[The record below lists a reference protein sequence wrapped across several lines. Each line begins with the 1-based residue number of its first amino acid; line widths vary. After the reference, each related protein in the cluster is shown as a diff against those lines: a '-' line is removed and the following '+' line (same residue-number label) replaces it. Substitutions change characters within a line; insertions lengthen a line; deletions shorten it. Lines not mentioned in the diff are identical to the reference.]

1 MRSRH
6 PNFEHGASG
15 AAPSQILALCLA
27 FCCWHIA
34 SAQPVIL
41 QLRGGDR
48 ISGTITSENAKTLV
62 LSNQWVGSLT
72 VPVAEIIKRESAGPA
87 PAAAKSPLLN
97 AGALT
102 NAAPRPGT
110 AIVAGPL
117 QPPKPKLPKHWTG
130 EAQVGVDLVFS
141 ERQRQLY
148 SGRFKVGYV
157 YEHFKNVFDYTFA
170 YGKTDGLLSHNRMFG
185 SSKSDFELGKRLYV
199 YNFFRAGLDDIRK
212 IDLRYELGP
221 GLGCH
226 LLKQT
231 NLVLN
236 TEWGVNYQ
244 AQELSD
250 HTKSELFF
258 YRLAENSAWTLNGR
272 FSVDEKFEFFPRV
285 DDWVNYRFRF
295 ESNLRYALLSNLA
308 FVVTA
313 VDQYDTQP
321 AQKVSRNDLQVR
333 SSISLKF

>member
-1 MRSRH
+1 M
-6 PNFEHGASG
+6 
-15 AAPSQILALCLA
+15 
-27 FCCWHIA
+27 
-34 SAQPVIL
+34 
-41 QLRGGDR
+41 
-48 ISGTITSENAKTLV
+48 
-62 LSNQWVGSLT
+62 
-72 VPVAEIIKRESAGPA
+72 
-87 PAAAKSPLLN
+87 
-97 AGALT
+97 
-102 NAAPRPGT
+102 
-110 AIVAGPL
+110 
-117 QPPKPKLPKHWTG
+117 
-130 EAQVGVDLVFS
+130 
-141 ERQRQLY
+141 
-148 SGRFKVGYV
+148 
-157 YEHFKNVFDYTFA
+157 
-170 YGKTDGLLSHNRMFG
+170 
-185 SSKSDFELGKRLYV
+185 
-199 YNFFRAGLDDIRK
+199 
-212 IDLRYELGP
+212 
-221 GLGCH
+221 
-226 LLKQT
+226 
-231 NLVLN
+231 LN